1 MSTEK
6 LQCII
11 NLLTSSLE
19 DAKKFDAGNDTAG
32 KRIRKDCQDAKA
44 LLQELRVEVQQ
55 ERNNRKAK

>member
-19 DAKKFDAGNDTAG
+19 DAKKFDAGNDAAG
-32 KRIRKDCQDAKA
+32 KRIRKDFQDAKA
-44 LLQELRVEVQQ
+44 LLQELRLEVQE

>member
-1 MSTEK
+1 MSKEK
-6 LQCII
+6 LQSII
-11 NLLTSSLE
+11 DLLTSSLE
-19 DAKKFDAGNDTAG
+19 DATKFDAGNDAAG

>member
-19 DAKKFDAGNDTAG
+19 DAK
-32 KRIRKDCQDAKA
+32 A
-44 LLQELRVEVQQ
+44 LLQELRLEVQE
-55 ERNNRKAK
+55 ERNKRKAK